1 MIGRLL
7 TALGRMLLSLRY
19 RVQVEG
25 LEAVQQQGGRG
36 ILFLPNHPALIDP
49 VILLSHLFRHF
60 QPRTLADKDQ
70 VSVPGIRWAA
80 ERLRALPL
88 PDPSKYGEASR
99 AEIQKALQLCVEA
112 LKAGENLM
120 IYPAGRLMRSRFEDL
135 GGNGGVLNILEQVPE
150 ARVVLVRTRGLWG
163 SHFSR
168 ASGKAPRLGQALG
181 KSVLT
186 LLKNALFFAPRRKV
200 VVELVEPA
208 DLPRGKGRAALNRYL
223 EAFYNLEAPPNT
235 YVPKAFWEK
244 GRVRACPEP
253 VPGRMG
259 GDPAVVAAATRE
271 AVLRKLRQIS
281 GIAELSE
288 THTLAR
294 DLGLDSL
301 SRLEL
306 QVWLEGEFAFV
317 PPDPEALQTVGDV
330 LLAASGS
337 ALDESAGQKHVPDL
351 WFEHPVDLPPTI
363 PEGRNLAEVFLAQ
376 AARDPHRAVVADA
389 TSGVKSYWDV
399 ITAILVLKPVLEKLP
414 GPYLGIMLPATV
426 GGSILYLAAL
436 FAGKTPVMVNW
447 TVGARNMAHSL
458 DLLDVRHVLTAGPL
472 IAKLEAQGVKLEGI
486 KERFI
491 LLDEVGKG
499 ISLFSKLWAAA
510 RSHLYW
516 GSLRKARIPDTAV
529 VLFTSGSENLPKAV
543 PLSQANLLAN
553 LRDIEDSIRFTAD
566 DRFLGFLPPFHSF
579 GLTCTVILPMVMGL
593 RVVFHPNPT
602 EARALARAI
611 EGYKCSLLVGTPTFL
626 HAIMRVASLPQLQ
639 TLRLVVTGAEKCPEP
654 LYESIS
660 RRWPRMVILEGY
672 GITECSP
679 VVSVN
684 RESDLQHCTIGR
696 VLPSLEHAVVD
707 IESGKR
713 AAPGQEGML
722 LVRGP
727 SVFPGYL
734 NYDGP
739 SPFEMWEG
747 KDWYRTGD
755 LVRESEGGVLT
766 FAGRLKRFVKLG
778 GEMVSLPAIEEAL
791 LNRFMREEDTEPVLA
806 VEATSTDTN
815 PDVVL
820 FTVRD
825 ITREV
830 ANAALKDCGLSSIH
844 NIRIVKRLE
853 AIPLL
858 GTGKTNYRALKETLD
873 PPCLKA

>member
-19 RVQVEG
+19 RVVVEG
-25 LEAVQQQGGRG
+25 LDAVRHKGAGG

-60 QPRTLADKDQ
+60 EPRTLADKDQ
-70 VSVPGIRWAA
+70 IAVPGIRWAA
-80 ERLRALPL
+80 ERLKAMSL
-88 PDPSKYGEASR
+88 PDPAKYGEASR
-99 AEIQKALQLCVEA
+99 AEIQKVLQQGVDA
-112 LKAGENLM
+112 LKGGENLL

-135 GGNGGVLNILEQVPE
+135 GGNSGVQAILDQAPG

-168 ASGKAPRLGQALG
+168 AAGRPPRLGPALG
-181 KSVLT
+181 RSLMT
-186 LLKNALFFAPRRKV
+186 LLKNGLFFAPRRRV
-200 VVELVEPA
+200 VIELVEPA
-208 DLPRGKGRAALNRYL
+208 DLPRGQGKAPLNRYL
-223 EAFYNLEAPPNT
+223 EAFYNQDAPPNT
-235 YVPKAFWEK
+235 YVPKSFWEK

-253 VPGRMG
+253 VPGRLG
-259 GDPAVVAAATRE
+259 GDPAAVAAATRE
-271 AVLRKLRQIS
+271 AVLRKLRQLSGAAEIS
-281 GIAELSE
+281 EAQ
-288 THTLAR
+288 TLAK

-330 LLAASGS
+330 VLAASGS
-337 ALDESAGQKHVPDL
+337 ALDESAEQKHLPDL
-351 WFEHPVDLPPTI
+351 WFEHPVDLPPLI

-376 AARDPHRAVVADA
+376 AARDPHRAVLADA

-399 ITAILVLKPVLEKLP
+399 LTAILVLKPILEKIP
-414 GPYLGIMLPATV
+414 GPYVGIMLPATV
-426 GGSILYLAAL
+426 GGSILFLAAL

-458 DLLDVRHVLTAGPL
+458 DLLNVRHVLTAGPL
-472 IAKLEAQGVKLEGI
+472 VSRLEAQGVKLDGI

-491 LLDEVGKG
+491 LLDEVGKT
-499 ISLFSKLWAAA
+499 ISIFSKLWAAA

-516 GSLRKARIPDTAV
+516 GALRQARIPDTAV

-543 PLSQANLLAN
+543 PLTQANLLAN
-553 LRDIEDSIRFTAD
+553 LRDIEDSIRFTED
-566 DRFLGFLPPFHSF
+566 DRFMGFLPPFHSF
-579 GLTCTVILPMVMGL
+579 GLTCTVILPVVMGL
-593 RVVFHPNPT
+593 KVVFHPNPT
-602 EARALARAI
+602 EARLLGRTI
-611 EGYKCSLLVGTPTFL
+611 EAYKCSLLVGTPTFL
-626 HAIMRVASLPQLQ
+626 HAIMRVASIPQLKS
-639 TLRLVVTGAEKCPEP
+639 LRLVVTGAEKCPEP

-660 RRWPRMVILEGY
+660 RRWPHMAILEGY

-684 RESDLQHCTIGR
+684 REEDPRHCTIGR

-707 IESGKR
+707 LERGHR
-713 AAPGQEGML
+713 VPRGQEGML

-755 LVRESEGGVLT
+755 LVRESEDGVLT

-791 LNRFMREEDTEPVLA
+791 LNHFMQEEDSEPVLA
-806 VEATSTDTN
+806 VEATPLETN
-815 PDVVL
+815 PEVVL

-825 ITREV
+825 ITRED
-830 ANAALKDCGLSSIH
+830 ANAALKTCGLSPIH

-858 GTGKTNYRALKETLD
+858 GTGKTNYRALKETL
-873 PPCLKA
+873 A